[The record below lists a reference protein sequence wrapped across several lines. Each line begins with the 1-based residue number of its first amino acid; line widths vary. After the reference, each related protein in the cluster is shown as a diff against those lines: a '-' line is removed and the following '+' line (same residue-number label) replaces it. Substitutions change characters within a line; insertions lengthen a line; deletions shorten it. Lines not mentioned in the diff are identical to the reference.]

1 MGRGN
6 ADDGVIAAGR
16 CTAVWLST
24 KPTSNEP
31 ILAPPWLLGAGNALD
46 GGAPQLRRR
55 SLANR
60 VAGQRRVSRG
70 LVHSK
75 LGANRSLSKVYLYPN
90 HHPTA
95 TDGTHPVWI
104 PEFFGDVACVNR
116 IAFPY
121 LDVEPRKYR
130 FRVLNGS
137 NVRFYHLALKDEF
150 MRPQWGKG
158 LVTPPAG
165 KITDA
170 PQGRCG
176 ARCRTRPVNRRLLLS
191 LPAAA
196 RCRSRD
202 ARLCRR
208 ARLPGRTA

>member
-1 MGRGN
+1 MGRGG
-6 ADDGVIAAGR
+6 AADGVIAAGR

-31 ILAPPWLLGAGNALD
+31 ILVPRGYWAPAMLWMAALLTFGAEVWLFGLPDSD
-46 GGAPQLRRR
+46 GYPEAWFTRNWEQTGPYQR
-55 SLANR
+55 ST
-60 VAGQRRVSRG
+60 
-70 LVHSK
+70 
-75 LGANRSLSKVYLYPN
+75 YPN

-104 PEFFGDVACVNR
+104 PEFFGDVACVHR

-137 NVRFYHLALKDEF
+137 NARFYHLALKDEF